1 MIKVTA
7 LTSGRHF
14 PSSRFRVRQFI
25 EPLRALGIDVSE
37 HYPLINKY
45 YTKRLA
51 PLGMLARLPGVMTS
65 RSSAVTWFE
74 RELVPGRFTL
84 ERYAGKKR
92 LLDIDDALW
101 LNAPHFSER
110 LAHLCDGVIAG
121 NEFIADHYRQA
132 GARVW
137 TVPTSIDTTIWRP
150 AEPRSREELTI
161 GWTGTSSNLKYL
173 YLIAEPLADFLAQHR
188 EARLL
193 IVCDRKPSLPNLP
206 ADSWRFVRWSPA
218 NEVAL
223 VQSLDVGLMPLPD
236 TEWTRGKCALK
247 LIMYMAVGIPAII
260 SPVGVGKEILEEH
273 EVGRAARSS
282 NDWYEAL
289 TFLLNDRKV
298 ALRLGANGRKVVEER
313 FSVAINAPRVAAVIQ
328 EIAG

>member
-37 HYPLINKY
+37 HYPFINKY
-45 YTKRLA
+45 YTKRLS
-51 PLGMLARLPGVMTS
+51 PLGMLARLPGVVAS
-65 RSSAVTWFE
+65 RSTAVTWFE
-74 RELVPGRFTL
+74 RELVPGRLTL
-84 ERYAGKKR
+84 ERYAGNKR
-92 LLDIDDALW
+92 LVDIDDALW

-110 LAHLCDGVIAG
+110 LAQLCDGVIAG
-121 NEFIADHYRQA
+121 NEFIADHYRQS

-137 TVPTSIDTTIWRP
+137 TVPTSIDTAIWRP
-150 AEPRSREELTI
+150 ADSRPRDEWTL

-173 YLIAEPLADFLAQHR
+173 SLIAEPLADFLAQHR

-193 IVCDRKPSLPNLP
+193 IVCDKKPSLAKLP
-206 ADSWRFVRWSPA
+206 AGSWRFVRWSPA

-223 VQSLDVGLMPLPD
+223 VQSLDAGLMPLPD

-247 LIMYMAVGIPAII
+247 LIMYMAVGIPAVI
-260 SPVGVGKEILEEH
+260 SPVGVGKEILDQH
-273 EVGRAARSS
+273 EVGLAARSP

-289 TFLLNDRKV
+289 TILLNDRKV
-298 ALRLGANGRKVVEER
+298 AAQLGANGRKVAEEQ
-313 FSVAINAPRVAAVIQ
+313 FSIVINAPRVAAVIK